1 VISEWNFTADKM
13 PEQGALRLRVGESK
27 TDKKPKTGLRDIR
40 QTPKILPVGGNTPTP
55 NIQPVGGNTLPSSE
69 PRVSFNAQNDVK
81 VIPNR
86 DGDI

>member
-40 QTPKILPVGGNTPTP
+40 QTP
-55 NIQPVGGNTLPSSE
+55 NIQPVGCNTLPSSE